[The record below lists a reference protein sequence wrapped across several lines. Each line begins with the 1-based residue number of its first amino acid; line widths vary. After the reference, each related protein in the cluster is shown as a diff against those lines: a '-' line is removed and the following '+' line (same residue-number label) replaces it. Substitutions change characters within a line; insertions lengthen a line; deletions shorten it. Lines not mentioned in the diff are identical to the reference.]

1 MSNSIVFLMIA
12 VGLSVLGSLVVW
24 IHGRIRR
31 RGTSVDHFNRGL
43 RALAANGGRHE
54 PTSGITLRRAS
65 DDDEPPAPTRAPAPA
80 APVDDASS
88 ARPRRPSPRPSPRP
102 VNRSRPQESRPQ
114 EHEGSRPGS

>member
-43 RALAANGGRHE
+43 RALAAHGGRHE
-54 PTSGITLRRAS
+54 AAAGITLRRS
-65 DDDEPPAPTRAPAPA
+65 VDEDEPPSHTP
-80 APVDDASS
+80 PVDQPAT
-88 ARPRRPSPRPSPRP
+88 RPRRPSPRPSPRP
-102 VNRSRPQESRPQ
+102 VSRSHPQ